1 MKFARNLSI
10 TVICVILGVMV
21 AWQYKSIDNNKKY
34 ETNQNNRLDKLID
47 DLSTERKANENL
59 RNRNKELE
67 KQVSEWVN
75 AKGNID
81 KIEASI
87 KEELERAKILSGLV
101 GVKGKGVIITLD
113 DGDEYSKVSERDLLY
128 LINELRAS
136 EAQAISVNEERIIA
150 MSEIKQ
156 TGDYIVIN
164 GRQLKHPFTVKAIAE
179 PEKLENALKM
189 LGGILETFED
199 YYGLKVSME
208 KKDSIII
215 PKVRDDGSVIKHNL
229 LSPTN

>member
-87 KEELERAKILSGLV
+87 KEELERAKILSGLI

-179 PEKLENALKM
+179 PDKLENALKM